1 MLKLVLCGAMALVL
15 GRASLAAPQLEL
27 SLRDQAAAGA
37 QRMLLGDVADYAAG
51 SEQLW
56 QALSAEPLCLPPVA
70 GASVTLA
77 ARDILGLL
85 AQRGYDWRAI
95 QLSGAAQV
103 TISSGSYCA
112 APADIVTLVQAET
125 ETQLGTTVSLELLR
139 DLPAVRL
146 ASPPDKTKVRFP
158 SKPGWWLPE
167 AVEFYSAG
175 RLQAVIPLTQYV
187 KFTLQTVV
195 TPAGIPARTLIRAD
209 QLGMQEMTL
218 APGSEVAPSIDGVC
232 GLTSR
237 GSIAAGQ
244 RVLFSRLRAP
254 FDVARGG
261 MVTLLI
267 EFNGISLSA
276 QAVALNDAYI
286 GQTLCV
292 TRTDDGMKYTGL
304 LCAGPV
310 VVVK

>member
-15 GRASLAAPQLEL
+15 GRAALAAPQLEL
-27 SLRDQAAAGA
+27 SLRTQASAGA
-37 QRMLLGDVADYAAG
+37 QRVLLSDVADYVAG
-51 SEQLW
+51 DEQLW

-70 GASVTLA
+70 SASVTLA

-125 ETQLGTTVSLELLR
+125 ETQLSTTVSLELLR

-195 TPAGIPARTLIRAD
+195 TPAGIPARRRNDDAVGVGNVQEVIPALLS
-209 QLGMQEMTL
+209 QLFKEPLVHAIAPELWL
-218 APGSEVAPSIDGVC
+218 ACDPVGDD
-232 GLTSR
+232 
-237 GSIAAGQ
+237 AAGL
-244 RVLFSRLRAP
+244 VDLVSAP
-254 FDVARGG
+254 VKHGAGSLQTESDAALGLADDHVVDQEAASDDSQQAAEKGG
-261 MVTLLI
+261 GREAELEL
-267 EFNGISLSA
+267 
-276 QAVALNDAYI
+276 
-286 GQTLCV
+286 
-292 TRTDDGMKYTGL
+292 
-304 LCAGPV
+304 
-310 VVVK
+310 